1 MEQVGKILMD
11 MDFNPDQIFLDK
23 KAIPSSAIQPDLPP
37 TNFQPTEDIGMETGA
52 EEILPP
58 TPDDLPPDQ
67 MSDEDLLSSIAQI

>member
-1 MEQVGKILMD
+1 MD

-23 KAIPSSAIQPDLPP
+23 KAIPSSAIP
-37 TNFQPTEDIGMETGA
+37 TDTLATNSAPAQEADIESTV

-58 TPDDLPPDQ
+58 TPNDLPPDQ